1 MLNNLQKEILHQ
13 IAFEK
18 SAIDAVE
25 TYCFYEDILT
35 GITIIKSSEEEG
47 SVNLYEPFENI
58 ENIEQ
63 NLYTPFG
70 KGKVYFFSPRT
81 FRTLSLNGVTITCNQ
96 RCISFDTQTIS
107 YLDRYYK
114 GQEREMPSNIKS
126 VLELMKL
133 RQIGVDNIP
142 YLMENLLLSDKNEK
156 NVKETLFSFEALF
169 YNGKRPIRNKIYVM
183 KTLRNFRRM
192 RKNFE
197 CKRMYYLLYIILMK
211 MSYIQLRYNKK
222 TVEEKMDMMCRYMKE
237 ELRTILIAELILAK
251 KYFEKGQ
258 KFNFFGK
265 VQKGRTDLSEILKN
279 MAWDLYHLRLLEY
292 GCVKTT
298 NVYADIFVP
307 YFYTYDKRLLEAREC
322 YKLEALA
329 IDKKTRSHYPFYVYE
344 NEIMP
349 YVQKLGIR
357 NSREIRLPLSEKEV
371 EALIVKEEELLSGL
385 V

>member
-1 MLNNLQKEILHQ
+1 MLNNLQKEIVHQ

-18 SAIDAVE
+18 SAINAVK
-25 TYCFYEDILT
+25 TYCFYEDILK
-35 GITIIKSSEEEG
+35 GIVIIKSSDEEG
-47 SVNLYEPFENI
+47 AVNLYEPFEKI
-58 ENIEQ
+58 ENIER

-70 KGKVYFFSPRT
+70 KGKVYFLST
-81 FRTLSLNGVTITCNQ
+81 RTLKTLSRRGVTITCNQ

-126 VLELMKL
+126 VLELMKI

-142 YLMENLLLSDKNEK
+142 YLMENLLMSNKNEES
-156 NVKETLFSFEALF
+156 VKDTLLSFEALF
-169 YNGKRPIRNKIYVM
+169 YNGKRPIRNKMYVM
-183 KTLRNFRRM
+183 KTLRKFQRI

-197 CKRMYYLLYIILMK
+197 YKRMYYLLYLILMK
-211 MSYIQLRYNKK
+211 MSYIQLRHNKK

-251 KYFEKGQ
+251 KYFERGQ
-258 KFNFFGK
+258 SFNFFGK
-265 VQKGRTDLSEILKN
+265 VQRGRVDLLETLKN

-292 GCVKTT
+292 ECVWPT
-298 NVYADIFVP
+298 NPYADIFVP

-329 IDKKTRSHYPFYVYE
+329 IDKRTRSHYPFYVYE
-344 NEIMP
+344 NEIVP
-349 YVQKLGIR
+349 FVQKLGIGNNHEKR
-357 NSREIRLPLSEKEV
+357 SPLSENEV
-371 EALIVKEEELLSGL
+371 KKLITKEEELLRGL

>member
-1 MLNNLQKEILHQ
+1 MLNNLQKEIVHQ

-25 TYCFYEDILT
+25 TYCLFKDILK
-35 GITIIKSSEEEG
+35 GIVIIKSSDEEG
-47 SVNLYEPFENI
+47 AVNLYEPFEKI

-63 NLYTPFG
+63 NLYTPFD
-70 KGKVYFFSPRT
+70 KGKVYFFSART
-81 FRTLSLNGVTITCNQ
+81 FKTLSLSGVTITCNQ

-114 GQEREMPSNIKS
+114 GQEREMPSNIKC

-142 YLMENLLLSDKNEK
+142 YLMENLLLSNRNEES
-156 NVKETLFSFEALF
+156 VKDTLLSFEALF
-169 YNGKRPIRNKIYVM
+169 YNAKRPIRNKIYIM
-183 KTLRNFRRM
+183 KTLRNFQRM

-197 CKRMYYLLYIILMK
+197 YKRMYYLLYIILMK
-211 MSYIQLRYNKK
+211 MSYIQLRHNKK
-222 TVEEKMDMMCRYMKE
+222 TLEEKMDMMCRYMKE

-251 KYFEKGQ
+251 KYFERGQ
-258 KFNFFGK
+258 SFNFFGK
-265 VQKGRTDLSEILKN
+265 VQRGRVDLLETLKN

-292 GCVKTT
+292 ECVWST
-298 NVYADIFVP
+298 NPYADIFVP

-329 IDKKTRSHYPFYVYE
+329 IDKRTRSHYPFYVYE
-344 NEIMP
+344 NEIVP
-349 YVQKLGIR
+349 FVQKLGIG
-357 NSREIRLPLSEKEV
+357 NNREKRSPLSENEV
-371 EALIVKEEELLSGL
+371 KKLITKEEELLKGL

>member
-1 MLNNLQKEILHQ
+1 MLNNLQKEIVHQ

-25 TYCFYEDILT
+25 TYCFFEDILK
-35 GITIIKSSEEEG
+35 GIAIIKASDEEG
-47 SVNLYEPFENI
+47 AVNLYEPFEEI

-70 KGKVYFFSPRT
+70 KGKVYFFSART
-81 FRTLSLNGVTITCNQ
+81 FKTLSLSGVTITCNQ

-114 GQEREMPSNIKS
+114 GQEREIPSNIKG

-142 YLMENLLLSDKNEK
+142 YLMENLLLSNKNEDS
-156 NVKETLFSFEALF
+156 VKDTLLSFEALF
-169 YNGKRPIRNKIYVM
+169 YNGKRPVRNKIYIM
-183 KTLRNFRRM
+183 KTLRNFQRM

-197 CKRMYYLLYIILMK
+197 YKRMYYLIYLILMK
-211 MSYIQLRYNKK
+211 MSYIQLKHNKK
-222 TVEEKMDMMCRYMKE
+222 TLEEKMDMMCRYMKE
-237 ELRTILIAELILAK
+237 ELRTILMAELILAK

-258 KFNFFGK
+258 NFNFFGK
-265 VQKGRTDLSEILKN
+265 VQKGRKDLLEILKN

-292 GCVKTT
+292 ECVWPT
-298 NVYADIFVP
+298 NLYADIFVP

-322 YKLEALA
+322 YKLEALV
-329 IDKKTRSHYPFYVYE
+329 IDKRTRSHYPFYVYE

-349 YVQKLGIR
+349 FVQKLGIR
-357 NSREIRLPLSEKEV
+357 NNREIRSPLSEKEV
-371 EALIVKEEELLSGL
+371 EALIAKEEELLSRL

>member
-1 MLNNLQKEILHQ
+1 MLNNLQKEIVHQ

-25 TYCFYEDILT
+25 TYCLFKDILK
-35 GITIIKSSEEEG
+35 GIVIIKSSDEEG
-47 SVNLYEPFENI
+47 AVNLYEPFEKI

-63 NLYTPFG
+63 NLYTPFD
-70 KGKVYFFSPRT
+70 KGKVYFFSART
-81 FRTLSLNGVTITCNQ
+81 FKTLSLSGVTITCNQ

-114 GQEREMPSNIKS
+114 GQEREMPSNIKC

-142 YLMENLLLSDKNEK
+142 YLMENLLLSNRNEES
-156 NVKETLFSFEALF
+156 VKDTLLSFEALF
-169 YNGKRPIRNKIYVM
+169 YNAKRPIRNKIYIM
-183 KTLRNFRRM
+183 KTLRNFKKM

-197 CKRMYYLLYIILMK
+197 YKRMYYLLYIILMK
-211 MSYIQLRYNKK
+211 MSYIQLRHNKK
-222 TVEEKMDMMCRYMKE
+222 TLEEKMNMMCRYMKE

-251 KYFEKGQ
+251 KYFERGQ
-258 KFNFFGK
+258 SFNFFGK
-265 VQKGRTDLSEILKN
+265 VQRGRVDLLETLKN

-292 GCVKTT
+292 ECVWPT
-298 NVYADIFVP
+298 NPYADIFVP

-329 IDKKTRSHYPFYVYE
+329 IDKRTRSHYPFYVYE
-344 NEIMP
+344 NEIVP
-349 YVQKLGIR
+349 FVQKLGIG
-357 NSREIRLPLSEKEV
+357 NIREKRSLLSENEV
-371 EALIVKEEELLSGL
+371 KKLITKEEELLKGL

>member
-1 MLNNLQKEILHQ
+1 MLNNLQKEIVHQ

-25 TYCFYEDILT
+25 TYCLFKDILK
-35 GITIIKSSEEEG
+35 GIVIIKSSDEEG
-47 SVNLYEPFENI
+47 AVNLYEPFEKI

-63 NLYTPFG
+63 NLYTPFD
-70 KGKVYFFSPRT
+70 KGKVYFFSART
-81 FRTLSLNGVTITCNQ
+81 FKTLSLSGVTITCNQ

-114 GQEREMPSNIKS
+114 GQEREMPSNIKC

-142 YLMENLLLSDKNEK
+142 YLMENLLLSNRNEES
-156 NVKETLFSFEALF
+156 VKDTLLSFEALF
-169 YNGKRPIRNKIYVM
+169 YNAKRPIRNKIYIM
-183 KTLRNFRRM
+183 KTLRNFQRM

-197 CKRMYYLLYIILMK
+197 YKRMYYLLYIILMK
-211 MSYIQLRYNKK
+211 MSYIQLRHNKK
-222 TVEEKMDMMCRYMKE
+222 TLEEKMDMMCRYMKE

-251 KYFEKGQ
+251 KYFERGQ
-258 KFNFFGK
+258 SFNFFGK
-265 VQKGRTDLSEILKN
+265 VQRGRVDLLETLKN

-292 GCVKTT
+292 ECVWPT
-298 NVYADIFVP
+298 NPYADIFVP

-329 IDKKTRSHYPFYVYE
+329 IDKRTRSHYPFYVYE
-344 NEIMP
+344 NEIVP
-349 YVQKLGIR
+349 FVQKLGIG
-357 NSREIRLPLSEKEV
+357 NNREKRSPLSENEV
-371 EALIVKEEELLSGL
+371 KKLITKEEELLKGL

>member
-1 MLNNLQKEILHQ
+1 MLNNLQIQIVHQ

-25 TYCFYEDILT
+25 KYYFFQDKLK
-35 GITIIKSSEEEG
+35 GITIIKSSDEEG
-47 SVNLYEPFENI
+47 AVNLYEPFEKI

-70 KGKVYFFSPRT
+70 NGKIYFFSERT
-81 FRTLSLNGVTITCNQ
+81 FKTLSLSGVTITFEQ

-107 YLDRYYK
+107 YLERYYK
-114 GQEREMPSNIKS
+114 GQEKEIPSNIKN

-142 YLMENLLLSDKNEK
+142 YVMENLLLSDKNEE
-156 NVKETLFSFEALF
+156 NVKETLNSFEELF

-192 RKNFE
+192 RKKFE
-197 CKRMYYLLYIILMK
+197 CKRVYYLLYLILMK
-211 MSYIQLRYNKK
+211 MSYIQLRHNKK

-237 ELRTILIAELILAK
+237 ELGTILIAELILAK

-258 KFNFFGK
+258 SFNFFGK
-265 VQKGRTDLSEILKN
+265 IQKGRKDLSEMLKN
-279 MAWDLYHLRLLEY
+279 MAWDLHHLRFLEY

-298 NVYADIFVP
+298 NLFADFFVP
-307 YFYTYDKRLLEAREC
+307 YFYTYDKRLLEAKEC
-322 YKLEALA
+322 YKLEALV
-329 IDKKTRSHYPFYVYE
+329 IDKQTRSHYPIYAHE
-344 NEIMP
+344 DEIKP
-349 YVQKLGIR
+349 FVQKLGVS
-357 NSREIRLPLSEKEV
+357 NNREIRLPLSEKEV
-371 EALIVKEEELLSGL
+371 EALITKEEELLSGL